1 MRRLVVLL
9 AGVVSLFSCTHPPAN
24 YSGEYPDDVRL
35 IVEQRCAT
43 AGCHNEKSFSKA
55 AGLRLDR
62 WEHLLAGSNSG
73 SVGIPF
79 NAANSSMLYFLNT
92 DSTRGPVLLPTMPV
106 NGTPLT
112 ESEFQTMKRWIA
124 SGMPDKTGV
133 IPFSVGAST
142 RQKVY
147 ITQQGCDLIAVI
159 DAQTQLIMRYIPIG
173 VYNKIET
180 AHCVRFAPD
189 GKYAYVSFT
198 GGDYLQKIDATTDKV
213 VDQMYL
219 GAGSWNLF
227 HISDSGKEMLIGDFS
242 GGKLL
247 LIDLEQMSVT
257 LSYEDLRTPHGI
269 ASSPNFDTFYVT
281 SQYGNTVYRMTR
293 RGQVREFS
301 VDGSEPNPLANT
313 YDPHEIVMSPD
324 RSRYFLSC
332 QASNE
337 VRVMDARTNTLIK
350 AIKVGTYP
358 QEFAISRKKP
368 YLLVSCEEDLTAEFP
383 GYKGSVYVI
392 DYNTLEI
399 IKRIPGP
406 FYQIHGIT
414 VDDRS
419 GKFFVASRNVLS
431 TGPAPHHTS
440 ECGGRNG
447 YYSVYD
453 LSSLEPVNNRRYEST
468 VDPYS
473 ADVRFKN

>member
-1 MRRLVVLL
+1 MKRLTVLL
-9 AGVVSLFSCTHPPAN
+9 AGVASLLSCTHPPAN
-24 YSGEYPDDVRL
+24 YKGEYPDDVRL
-35 IVEQRCAT
+35 IFEQRCAT
-43 AGCHNEKSFSKA
+43 AGCHNDKSYSKA

-62 WEHLLAGSNSG
+62 WANFLAGGNSG

-79 NAANSSMLYFLNT
+79 NPSNSSLLYFINT
-92 DSTRGPVLLPTMPV
+92 DSTLGPVLQPTMPV
-106 NGTPLT
+106 SGAPL
-112 ESEFQTMKRWIA
+112 SAAEFQIIRRWIA
-124 SGMPDKTGV
+124 AGMPDKTGV
-133 IPFSVGAST
+133 VPFSENASS
-142 RQKVY
+142 RQKIY

-173 VYNKIET
+173 MYNKIET
-180 AHCVRFAPD
+180 AHCVRFAPG

-198 GGDYLQKIDATTDKV
+198 GGDYLQKIDVDLDKV
-213 VDQMYL
+213 VDQLYL
-219 GAGSWNLF
+219 GTGSWNLF
-227 HISDSGKEMLIGDFS
+227 HISDSGKEMLIGDFN

-247 LIDLEQMSVT
+247 LIDLEKMAVT
-257 LSYEDLRTPHGI
+257 LTYEDLRTPHGI
-269 ASSPNFDTFYVT
+269 ASSANFDTFYVT

-301 VDGSEPNPLANT
+301 IDGADPNPLANT
-313 YDPHEIVMSPD
+313 YDPHEILMSPD
-324 RSRYFLSC
+324 RSRYFLTC
-332 QASNE
+332 QASDE
-337 VRVMDARTNTLIK
+337 VRVMDTKTNKLIK

-358 QEFAISRKKP
+358 QEFAMSRKKP
-368 YLLVSCEEDLTAEFP
+368 YLLVSCEEELTAEFP
-383 GYKGSVYVI
+383 GFKGCVYVI

-399 IKRIPGP
+399 VKRIPGP

-414 VDDRS
+414 VDDRND
-419 GKFFVASRNVLS
+419 KFYVASRNVLS

-453 LSSLEPVNNRRYEST
+453 LNTLQSVNNRRYEST